1 MVNLHI
7 GKDGIARSANVL
19 TSAGTYQRPVSK
31 LAVLDVNE
39 AFGESTTTGS
49 IHGGE
54 DVDNTGAK

>member
-1 MVNLHI
+1 MDI
-7 GKDGIARSANVL
+7 
-19 TSAGTYQRPVSK
+19 QRPVSK
-31 LAVLDVNE
+31 LAVLDVND